1 MITPDDRNIDLLP
14 TNLDE
19 ESSLDNKSMQRA
31 FTLAELIVYRE
42 RDKYRFNREHNL
54 PITGQEIYEV
64 LHTVGLEIH
73 KISQAWETYISTIG
87 NVRGRLLAEY
97 PMSFQGLRKANK
109 SRCKRWHKGGLEE
122 WSVTDWATAMMGEAG
137 EMCNAIKKLRRIE
150 TDALNINEP
159 GRQFTDRKTAVE
171 SIAKEMG
178 DTLIYMDLLAQ
189 RLGVDLEKSII
200 EVFNQKSKEYGFPE
214 RLVEPIGSDE

>member
-1 MITPDDRNIDLLP
+1 MTEYL
-14 TNLDE
+14 
-19 ESSLDNKSMQRA
+19 
-31 FTLAELIVYRE
+31 
-42 RDKYRFNREHNL
+42 
-54 PITGQEIYEV
+54 
-64 LHTVGLEIH
+64 
-73 KISQAWETYISTIG
+73 
-87 NVRGRLLAEY
+87 Y
-97 PMSFQGLRKANK
+97 PMSFVGLRAANA
-109 SRCKRWHKGGLEE
+109 SRYKRWHKGGLEE

-214 RLVEPIGSDE
+214 RLVEPIGKGE

>member
-1 MITPDDRNIDLLP
+1 MT
-14 TNLDE
+14 
-19 ESSLDNKSMQRA
+19 
-31 FTLAELIVYRE
+31 
-42 RDKYRFNREHNL
+42 EHL
-54 PITGQEIYEV
+54 Y
-64 LHTVGLEIH
+64 
-73 KISQAWETYISTIG
+73 S
-87 NVRGRLLAEY
+87 
-97 PMSFQGLRKANK
+97 MSFAGLRAANA

-122 WSVTDWATAMMGEAG
+122 WSATDWATAVMGEAG

-200 EVFNQKSKEYGFPE
+200 EVFNQKSEEYEFPE
-214 RLVEPIGSDE
+214 RLIERVESDE